1 MLSYILLTY
10 LMVKT
15 DPKRSDE
22 YSRSLERERGGR
34 GGRFMIQ
41 RFYVVL
47 CGFFPCQPCIL
58 MSDLMYCFVCEL
70 SSSFFL
76 YFL

>member
-1 MLSYILLTY
+1 MISYILLTY

-22 YSRSLERERGGR
+22 YSRSLERERGG
-34 GGRFMIQ
+34 GFMIQ

-47 CGFFPCQPCIL
+47 CVFFPCQLCIL